1 MKRSIF
7 ALALGILALA
17 FPAPS
22 RALPPAPAKTIAAAN
37 EVLDELVQIPAKSIP
52 LAILDQAAGVAIIP
66 NTIKAGFVFGG
77 RAGHGVVLVRE
88 KDGTWSD
95 PLFVNLGGAS
105 VGFQIGVE
113 STDVV
118 LVFRNRRSLDRFLEG
133 KNKFTL
139 GADASVAAG
148 PLGRK
153 ASASTDAKLEAEI
166 LSYSRSRGL
175 FAGVSLDGAVIN
187 PAAEANAVF
196 AKTRAK
202 EDRKI
207 ADDLRNRLAEMSSS
221 KPVVEIVPNPNPV
234 PRSTIP
240 IPPPAPAPMG
250 STIPSAI
257 PTAVP
262 SASPAPSPVRAPVD
276 PRP

>member
-1 MKRSIF
+1 MRRTI
-7 ALALGILALA
+7 LGSLLGLLVLTFPSQSHAA
-17 FPAPS
+17 PPAPS
-22 RALPPAPAKTIAAAN
+22 RTIESAN
-37 EVLDELVQIPAKSIP
+37 EVLDELDKIAARSIPAA
-52 LAILDQAAGVAIIP
+52 LLEAAAGVAIIP
-66 NTIKAGFVFGG
+66 NVIKAGFVFGG

-133 KNKFTL
+133 KGKFTL

-175 FAGVSLDGAVIN
+175 FAGVSFDGAVIH
-187 PAAEANAVF
+187 PAPEANAIF

-202 EDRKI
+202 EDRKV
-207 ADDLRNRLAEMSSS
+207 ADDLRNRLAAMGSL
-221 KPVVEIVPNPNPV
+221 KPTIESAPV

-240 IPPPAPAPMG
+240 IPVPAPVPMSSG
-250 STIPSAI
+250 IPSAI
-257 PTAVP
+257 P
-262 SASPAPSPVRAPVD
+262 SSSPAPSPVT
-276 PRP
+276 PRPR